1 MLCNL
6 ASDHT
11 FCFSNLVTV
20 AFEVTENGG
29 PSWESMNLCAS
40 FSGLKLSLV
49 LMMLL
54 FYWPLSRRVIL
65 INFIF
70 IQKDCIRLSLYF
82 SDQQLLELLKA
93 NADWF
98 FVNSVKKASICWFFK
113 LFEPGRSCSKLVDQ
127 ITGKTNEDQ
136 SCVNEFAAFLSR
148 QFWSFIKRKTV
159 QNKDKE
165 TIFNK
170 FHNFLIDED
179 MLSQWLKMLKCL
191 GILGLLNMFS
201 RRLKQINYLKRF
213 KLRKK
218 WETIPQWKIIK
229 HFWTTFA
236 IKFSNKY
243 QIQSILSTERR

>member
-1 MLCNL
+1 M
-6 ASDHT
+6 
-11 FCFSNLVTV
+11 V
-20 AFEVTENGG
+20 
-29 PSWESMNLCAS
+29 
-40 FSGLKLSLV
+40 
-49 LMMLL
+49 LL

-65 INFIF
+65 INFVF

-159 QNKDKE
+159 QNKDKQ

-191 GILGLLNMFS
+191 GIVFQSSLVLQITVQFVLDKFLQFNLKLQNELL
-201 RRLKQINYLKRF
+201 L
-213 KLRKK
+213 
-218 WETIPQWKIIK
+218 P
-229 HFWTTFA
+229 A
-236 IKFSNKY
+236 IKDEINEKY
-243 QIQSILSTERR
+243 RWRNQKKYHYIKLLAILYLV

>member
-1 MLCNL
+1 
-6 ASDHT
+6 
-11 FCFSNLVTV
+11 
-20 AFEVTENGG
+20 
-29 PSWESMNLCAS
+29 MNLCAS

-191 GILGLLNMFS
+191 GIAFQSSLVLQITVQFVLDKFLQFNLKLQNELL
-201 RRLKQINYLKRF
+201 L
-213 KLRKK
+213 
-218 WETIPQWKIIK
+218 T
-229 HFWTTFA
+229 A
-236 IKFSNKY
+236 IKDEINEKY
-243 QIQSILSTERR
+243 RWRNQKKYHYIKLLAILYLV

>member
-1 MLCNL
+1 M
-6 ASDHT
+6 AIIQ
-11 FCFSNLVTV
+11 
-20 AFEVTENGG
+20 A
-29 PSWESMNLCAS
+29 
-40 FSGLKLSLV
+40 
-49 LMMLL
+49 
-54 FYWPLSRRVIL
+54 VIL
-65 INFIF
+65 INFVF
-70 IQKDCIRLSLYF
+70 IQNDCIRLSLYF

-191 GILGLLNMFS
+191 GIVFQSSLVLQITVQFVLDKFLQFNLKLQNELL
-201 RRLKQINYLKRF
+201 L
-213 KLRKK
+213 
-218 WETIPQWKIIK
+218 T
-229 HFWTTFA
+229 A
-236 IKFSNKY
+236 IKDEINEKY
-243 QIQSILSTERR
+243 RWRNQKKYHYIKLLAILYLV

>member
-1 MLCNL
+1 
-6 ASDHT
+6 
-11 FCFSNLVTV
+11 
-20 AFEVTENGG
+20 
-29 PSWESMNLCAS
+29 MNLCAS

-65 INFIF
+65 INFVF

-93 NADWF
+93 NAVWF
-98 FVNSVKKASICWFFK
+98 FVNSVKEASICWFFK

-136 SCVNEFAAFLSR
+136 SCVNEFATFLSR

-170 FHNFLIDED
+170 FHNFLIDGD

-191 GILGLLNMFS
+191 GIVFQSSLVLQITVQFVLDKFLQFNLKLQNELL
-201 RRLKQINYLKRF
+201 L
-213 KLRKK
+213 
-218 WETIPQWKIIK
+218 T
-229 HFWTTFA
+229 A
-236 IKFSNKY
+236 IKDEINEKY
-243 QIQSILSTERR
+243 RWRNQKKYHYIKLLAILYLV